1 MWYFLSGDIVISIKR
16 VVVGYLEENCYIVTC
31 NDKTI
36 IIDPGA
42 DANKIISACE
52 NLNVVGILIT
62 HHHFDHIGALDE
74 IEKHFNVKESMYIN
88 GFDFEIIKSPGHTFD
103 SVSYYFKDDK
113 VMFVGDFIFNDSIGR
128 TDLPTGNLNDML
140 NSLKKI
146 SNYPDDIIV
155 YPGHGLST
163 TLGKEKLNFK
173 KYF

>member
-1 MWYFLSGDIVISIKR
+1 MH
-16 VVVGYLEENCYIVTC
+16 
-31 NDKTI
+31 
-36 IIDPGA
+36 
-42 DANKIISACE
+42 
-52 NLNVVGILIT
+52 LIT

-74 IEKHFNVKESMYIN
+74 IEKHFNVKESMHVKD
-88 GFDFEIIKSPGHTFD
+88 FDFEVIKNPGHTFD
-103 SVSYYFKDDK
+103 SVSYYFKDDR
-113 VMFVGDFIFNDSIGR
+113 VMFVGDFIFNGSIGR